1 MRQIYKRI
9 FQAYICRIVNEKAWT
24 VYSAIIH
31 ICANCSILSCI
42 LLQNAESLCISK
54 KLFLIRSAA
63 SGLTVILPNMD
74 RMAGG
79 ELE

>member
-1 MRQIYKRI
+1 MRQL
-9 FQAYICRIVNEKAWT
+9 YIEKKQYRERRSFYT
-24 VYSAIIH
+24 GLH
-31 ICANCSILSCI
+31 CLNRRICANCLISNFL
-42 LLQNAESLCISK
+42 LLQNAELPYSIK
-54 KLFLIRSAA
+54 KLFLIRSAV